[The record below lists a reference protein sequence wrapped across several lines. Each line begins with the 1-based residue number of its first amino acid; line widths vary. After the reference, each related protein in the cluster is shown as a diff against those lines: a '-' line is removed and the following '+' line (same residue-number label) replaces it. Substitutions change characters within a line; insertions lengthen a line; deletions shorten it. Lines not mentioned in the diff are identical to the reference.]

1 MNEPISVARDQLAAD
16 MKAVIADAE
25 DLLKAT
31 ADTAGERVGA
41 ARARAEKTLRAA
53 KAKLA
58 ELDGAIVDRAKHAAH
73 ATDEYV
79 HEHPWGAIGIAA
91 AAGLLVGVLIA
102 RR

>member
-1 MNEPISVARDQLAAD
+1 MNEAVSVARDQLVTD

-31 ADTAGERVGA
+31 AGAAGERIAA
-41 ARARAEKTLRAA
+41 ARARAEETLRAA

-58 ELDGAIVDRAKHAAH
+58 ELDGAMADRAKHAAR
-73 ATDEYV
+73 ATDQYV
-79 HEHPWGAIGIAA
+79 HEHPWSAVGIAA